1 MSASV
6 SGKKQCV
13 KCNKG
18 GGILICD
25 GCQQPFCGKH
35 VSEHRQELA
44 NQLDGIMQEHD
55 LLQQELGRSLDEQS
69 LLQDIK
75 KWEDESITKIRVAA
89 EAARADLR
97 QFIVESKEQLSKA
110 CQDIARDLRSSREA
124 DDFSENDL
132 NRWMGQLKVLQRET
146 TSPSSIQLCED
157 NYLTIPLI
165 TIKHLDSANKKPSK
179 STEFSSVKN
188 LSASS
193 SQDRFWKVLGNAE
206 LDENGFLAKHIG
218 GSLGFAHILGQKLY
232 SQGRHIIRF
241 QIEQS
246 RRPDD
251 IYFGCISS
259 QLTDDQTRHD
269 SSFAVG
275 WFGDKDLYQHSVR
288 SNVSDSLDSRLETN
302 DIVCLTLDCDN
313 RQIELFHESINKTY
327 KARVNMDKSPFP
339 WQFLVALCFKND
351 CVRILPN

>member
-35 VSEHRQELA
+35 VNEHRQELA

-55 LLQQELGRSLDEQS
+55 LLQQELGKSSDEQS

-75 KWEDESITKIRVAA
+75 KWEEESITKIRVAA

-97 QFIVESKEQLSKA
+97 QFIVKSKEQLSKA

-124 DDFSENDL
+124 DDFSETDL
-132 NRWMGQLKVLQRET
+132 NRWMEQLKVLQRET
-146 TSPSSIQLCED
+146 TSPSSIRLCED
-157 NYLTIPLI
+157 KHSTIPLI

-179 STEFSSVKN
+179 STEFSTVKN

-193 SQDRFWKVLGNAE
+193 SLDRFLKVLGNAE
-206 LDENGFLAKHIG
+206 LDENGFLAKLIG
-218 GSLGFAHILGQKLY
+218 ASSGFVHILGQNLY
-232 SQGRHIIRF
+232 SQGRHMIRF

-246 RRPDD
+246 RR
-251 IYFGCISS
+251 
-259 QLTDDQTRHD
+259 QTT
-269 SSFAVG
+269 FILV
-275 WFGDKDLYQHSVR
+275 V
-288 SNVSDSLDSRLETN
+288 
-302 DIVCLTLDCDN
+302 
-313 RQIELFHESINKTY
+313 
-327 KARVNMDKSPFP
+327 
-339 WQFLVALCFKND
+339 FLLS
-351 CVRILPN
+351 